1 MVNWKLFFKR
11 TTTAMLASAM
21 LLNSTGVMTFA
32 QTINVEKSVQETQTS
47 TEAAQEDMQSQITQ
61 TGELQT
67 EGSAK
72 DIDVQSEN
80 SSQATISQNVDVTQT
95 YGQSVNTNE
104 QTGVQ
109 SVTDSSTQAELTTT
123 DSDNETETTKT
134 VEPVS
139 DSGEINSVTASLMK
153 QYSQGTDV
161 KGTVDESG
169 TFYQYSVKKGQNV
182 IVYTDSIEDNEYDI
196 YLGSG
201 FEYVI
206 YRADG
211 SLYFFDNEPGYSAW
225 TEKGFY
231 NVITAKKDGYVKVS
245 KDIGSKVTC
254 RLTTSPALAYTS
266 MEYGQSYEIKPI
278 DNNSVN
284 IPYQAAYGARLPIE
298 SESAYNSDG
307 VCIGGTQSGTIMDG
321 MLLMG
326 GYDKVIKTLDQ
337 PTGVS
342 GNSMEISYP
351 YEYKTLFTI
360 EKSQYKAY
368 DSVKLEKNKNYKIEK
383 LVDNTA
389 GLSANATAGN
399 PDARVDYKYDYKD
412 DTSIG
417 GKTYGYKEYNFD
429 FPSYNQELFIRT
441 YGDDIEV
448 TMPGGYMPWYKI
460 TEVSEPIFKTFSL
473 SKGESIKITAGKGN
487 ISESCIYEIYFPHNG
502 KGTGS
507 CVDLIPS
514 SDMSF
519 EPYIYNVGSYFIT
532 MVDGHEL
539 YLECTSDEKLDFA
552 IPLECYNDKR
562 FTLNKTS
569 VTCEEAVKYEKTM
582 TLSVTEVC
590 AAQKGSTPY
599 ESIRSLSAYDLDF
612 YNETTKEYI
621 NAYKYSGSTVAF
633 SNGAVKDGDII
644 SAKLSGS
651 SIDDYNYKFTYK
663 DNDTVKVRVTQKG
676 GLITTNL
683 NAGNTGMYRGLYVI
697 VNDGKVRNHAYGETP
712 SVTFLDKGVNKV
724 LLLQSADRYINNIQS
739 LDDLKTLGLVN
750 GVDYVIKDYTVETG
764 VLTPIS
770 NDDFISVTGDK
781 NLTSYVKNQTGVSV
795 DTKNIKEDGK
805 AEITIKYNTKDIF
818 KDRNTYAVRISMPM
832 GLKITDNVI
841 KVNGK
846 QTDNYIQKSSTYL
859 VYTDGT
865 SGTITFPVQLADIS
879 YGDPQYKLRVTGL
892 LRREGEDGYGYD
904 NSIGEIVFDELA
916 KPVSYTAKIS
926 RLLINKGGNVT
937 ISAAVKN
944 GTDNYTYKFIS
955 YNPTTKQWT
964 KLQDYSA
971 KSSYTWTAK
980 AAGMMQF
987 YVDIKDS
994 KGNVHRTNMVC
1005 VKATDEKPAKALS
1018 VKVNTSDISNVK
1030 QGTKITFNAAAS
1042 DGTGKG
1048 YKYKFIVYNKT
1059 TNQWAKLQDFSTN
1072 SSFTW
1077 TAGAAGDRYFYVD
1090 VKDSSGKTVRSEAV
1104 NINTAA
1110 SKPAVNV
1117 TTSTTSVNV
1126 GGKVALTAKAS
1137 GGTGSY
1143 TYKFIIY
1150 NPATNQWAKLQDFSA
1165 KNTFTWTAGS
1175 AGNRQFYVDIKDSK
1189 GNVTRSKVVNVA
1201 VGKAQT
1207 TTKLSVKATAS
1218 TTSNKTGGNVTFT
1231 AAGNG
1236 GAGGYTYKFLVYNKT
1251 TNQWAKLHDFSS
1263 LSKLT
1268 WKAGSAG
1275 ERQFYVDVKDAK
1287 GTVVRSAVM
1296 NVKTTK

>member
-11 TTTAMLASAM
+11 MTTAMLASAM
-21 LLNSTGVMTFA
+21 VLNSTGVMTFA
-32 QTINVEKSVQETQTS
+32 QTINVEKSVQETQSS
-47 TEAAQEDMQSQITQ
+47 TEVAQEDIQSQITQ

-67 EGSAK
+67 EGSTK
-72 DIDVQSEN
+72 DTDVQSEN

-104 QTGVQ
+104 QTDGQ
-109 SVTDSSTQAELTTT
+109 SVTDSSTQTELTTA
-123 DSDNETETTKT
+123 DINNEVET
-134 VEPVS
+134 VEPAS
-139 DSGEINSVTASLMK
+139 DSEETNSVTASLKK

-161 KGTVDESG
+161 KGTADESG
-169 TFYQYSVKKGQNV
+169 TYYQYSVKKGQNV
-182 IVYTDSIEDNEYDI
+182 IVYTDSIEDDEYNI
-196 YLGSG
+196 YLGSD
-201 FEYVI
+201 FEYAI

-211 SLYFFDNEPGYSAW
+211 SFFDFNNEPGEYVN
-225 TEKGFY
+225 TKKGFF

-254 RLTTSPALAYTS
+254 RLTTSPALDYTS
-266 MEYGQSYEIKPI
+266 MEYGQSYEIKKT
-278 DNNSVN
+278 NNDAII
-284 IPYQAAYGARLPIE
+284 IPYHAAYGASLPIE
-298 SESAYNSDG
+298 FETAYDSDG
-307 VCIGGTQSGTIMDG
+307 LCYGGTYSGTIMSG
-321 MLLMG
+321 ALLLG
-326 GYDKVIKTLDQ
+326 RTAKVIKTLAF
-337 PTGVS
+337 PTGIS
-342 GNSMEISYP
+342 GNSMEINYP
-351 YEYKTLFTI
+351 YEYKSLFTI
-360 EKSQYKAY
+360 GKSQYKAY
-368 DSVKLEKNKNYKIEK
+368 DSVKLEKNKNYKIER

-389 GLSANATAGN
+389 YVSANITTGN
-399 PDARVDYKYDYKD
+399 PEARVDYRYCNKNDTGVGKD
-412 DTSIG
+412 L
-417 GKTYGYKEYNFD
+417 YGYKENEIA
-429 FPSYNQELFIRT
+429 FPSYNYESFIST
-441 YGDDIEV
+441 YDDDIEV

-473 SKGESIKITAGKGN
+473 SKGESLKITAGRENTLEDGMLK
-487 ISESCIYEIYFPHNG
+487 ICFPYNG
-502 KGTGS
+502 KVTGS
-507 CVDLIPS
+507 YVYMKPS
-514 SDMSF
+514 SDMSSKT
-519 EPYIYNVGSYFIT
+519 YINSISYGWIT
-532 MVDGHEL
+532 MLTGWET
-539 YLECTSDEKLDFA
+539 YLECTSDENLDFA

-582 TLSVTEVC
+582 TLSVTEVF

-599 ESIRSLSAYDLDF
+599 ESTRSLSAYDLDF

-621 NAYKYSGSTVAF
+621 NGYKYSGSKVAF
-633 SNGAVKDGDII
+633 SNGAVKDGDVI
-644 SAKLSGS
+644 SAKISGS
-651 SIDDYNYKFTYK
+651 SIEDYNYKFTYK
-663 DNDTVKVRVTQKG
+663 DNDTVKVKVTEKG
-676 GLITTNL
+676 GLITTNF
-683 NAGNTGMYRGLYVI
+683 NAGNTGRYRGLYLI
-697 VNDGKVRNHAYGETP
+697 DKDGKVSKHSYYEIP
-712 SVTFLDKGVNKV
+712 SLYYLDKGVNKV
-724 LLLQSADRYINNIQS
+724 LLLQSADRYINDIQS

-770 NDDFISVTGDK
+770 NDDFIFVTEDK
-781 NLTSYVKNQTGVSV
+781 NLTSYVKKQTGVSA
-795 DTKNIKEDGK
+795 DTKSIKGDGK
-805 AEITIKYNTKDIF
+805 AEITVKYNTKDIF
-818 KDRNTYAVRISMPM
+818 KDWNTSSVKFSIPY
-832 GLKITDNVI
+832 GLKLTDDGI

-846 QTDNYIQKSSTYL
+846 KTDNYIQKSNTYIIS
-859 VYTDGT
+859 TDGT
-865 SGTITFPVQLADIS
+865 EGTITFSVQLTDTS
-879 YGDPQYKLRVTGL
+879 YGNAQYKLQVIGTL
-892 LRREGEDGYGYD
+892 EREDVSYD
-904 NSIGEIVFDELA
+904 NSIGEIIFNEPV
-916 KPVSYTAKIS
+916 KQVSYTANIS
-926 RLLINKGGNVT
+926 RVLINKGGTAT
-937 ISAAVKN
+937 ISASVTN
-944 GTDNYTYKFIS
+944 GTGNYTYKFIS
-955 YNPTTKQWT
+955 YNPATKQWT
-964 KLQDYSA
+964 KLQDYST

-980 AAGMMQF
+980 SAGIMQF

-994 KGNVHRTNMVC
+994 EGNVHRTNMVS
-1005 VKATDEKPAKALS
+1005 VKAADEEPAKALS
-1018 VKVNTSDISNVK
+1018 VKVSTSDISNVK
-1030 QGTKITFNAAAS
+1030 QGTKCTFNAAAS

-1048 YKYKFIVYNKT
+1048 YTYKFIVYNKT
-1059 TNQWAKLQDFSTN
+1059 TNQWAKLQDFSSK

-1104 NINTAA
+1104 NINTAS
-1110 SKPAVNV
+1110 SKPAVSV
-1117 TTSTTSVNV
+1117 TTSTTNVNV
-1126 GGKVALTAKAS
+1126 GGKVTLTAKGNS
-1137 GGTGSY
+1137 GTGSY

-1165 KNTFTWTAGS
+1165 KNTFIWTAGS

-1207 TTKLSVKATAS
+1207 ITKLSVKATAS

-1296 NVKTTK
+1296 NVIK